1 MSRGLSL
8 YLDFLRLIAAAEVF
22 VFHLAGFGF
31 TGLHRAPW
39 NAYGHEA
46 VTIFFVLSGFVIRH
60 AVQVGDP
67 TITAFATSR
76 LTRVYSVA
84 VPCLLLTF
92 VFDLIGHRLAPQ
104 FYEGLTTTGPAW
116 LRLAI
121 GGAMMNEAWVSVQM
135 LSNTPYWSISYEFW
149 YYVLFA
155 GLFYLK
161 GRQRVLATLAA
172 AIIAGPKILLLFP
185 IWLMGWFAYVERKSE
200 KIPMW
205 LCIALFVQPVLMMV
219 VHERLQLS
227 EGGQYVLEALIG
239 HDAWRNGLAWSR
251 YVISDSILGASI
263 ALHLMG
269 AKRLGPALW
278 AVLAG
283 GQRPIRFL
291 ASRSFTLYLLHQPAL
306 LVVAACLAAVPLGPW
321 RPAAIAAVTLG
332 VILLVAMITESQRRR
347 VKPAVAALV
356 GRVARLGPHRAAQQP
371 ELLPGR

>member
-8 YLDFLRLIAAAEVF
+8 YLDFLRLIAAVEVF

-67 TITAFATSR
+67 TIAAFATSR

-92 VFDLIGHRLAPQ
+92 GFDLIGHRIAPQ
-104 FYEGLTTTGPAW
+104 FYEGLTPSGPAW

-121 GGAMMNEAWVSVQM
+121 GGAMLNEAWVSVQM

-155 GLFYLK
+155 ALFYLK
-161 GRQRVLATLAA
+161 GRPRFLATLAA
-172 AIIAGPKILLLFP
+172 AIIAGPRILLLFP
-185 IWLMGWFAYVERKSE
+185 IWLMGWLAYVERKCD
-200 KIPMW
+200 KMPVW
-205 LCIALFVQPVLMMV
+205 LSIALFVQPIVMIV
-219 VHERLQLS
+219 VYEGLHLS
-227 EGGQYVLEALIG
+227 EFGQHVLEALIG
-239 HDAWRNGLAWSR
+239 HDSWRNGLAWSR

-263 ALHLMG
+263 ALHLVG
-269 AKRLGPALW
+269 AKQLGPALW
-278 AVLAG
+278 AVLAR

-306 LVVAACLAAVPLGPW
+306 LVVAACLSAVPLGPW
-321 RPAAIAAVTLG
+321 RPAAIAAATLG
-332 VILLVAMITESQRRR
+332 VILLVAMITEGQRRR
-347 VKPAVAALV
+347 IKPAVATLV
-356 GRVARLGPHRAAQQP
+356 ACVAALGPRRP
-371 ELLPGR
+371 EPEPKLLPGR